1 MSFHYQKKKNKDSK
15 MRRMFVYIYTNR
27 NKKSSREEACSK
39 RDYNVTFTSPL
50 SLTMAFQEGTLIAV
64 SVEVVT

>member
-1 MSFHYQKKKNKDSK
+1 